1 MPRSSPRGEGVPP
14 EAVLQQ
20 LRVPLIRAATLAIAG
35 REERVMLIDV
45 GLDGV
50 FVERAGRLPE
60 GAEPQVAFTLPGNAS
75 VLRARCR
82 VAWYHPPAERPL
94 ASKQLPEGSGLEFVE
109 VADADRRRLREH
121 VVAHCRKAGKA
132 RRFHPSWPQDGER

>member
-1 MPRSSPRGEGVPP
+1 MPRSSPKGEGVPP

-45 GLDGV
+45 GLAGV

-60 GAEPQVAFTLPGNAS
+60 GAELRIAFTLPGNAS
-75 VLRARCR
+75 ELRARCR
-82 VAWYHPPAERPL
+82 AAWYHPAHRALP
-94 ASKQLPEGSGLEFVE
+94 SKQLPEGSGLEFVE
-109 VADADRRRLREH
+109 VAEADRRRLREH
-121 VVAHCRKAGKA
+121 VIAHCRKAGKA
-132 RRFHPSWPQDGER
+132 RRFHPSWPRDGER

>member
-45 GLDGV
+45 GLKGV
-50 FVERAGRLPE
+50 FAERAGRLP
-60 GAEPQVAFTLPGNAS
+60 AAADVLVAFTLPGNAREI
-75 VLRARCR
+75 RARCR
-82 VAWYHPPAERPL
+82 VAWYHDAERPL
-94 ASKQLPEGSGLEFVE
+94 VEKQLPEGSGLEFVE
-109 VADADRRRLREH
+109 IAEADLRRLRAH
-121 VVAHCRKAGKA
+121 VVAHCRQTGKA
-132 RRFHPSWPQDGER
+132 RRFHPSWPRDGEG

>member
-45 GLDGV
+45 GLGGV

-60 GAEPQVAFTLPGNAS
+60 AAELQVAFTLPGNAS
-75 VLRARCR
+75 LLRARCR
-82 VAWYHPPAERPL
+82 VAWYQPADRPH
-94 ASKQLPEGSGLEFVE
+94 ARQQLPEGSGLEFVE
-109 VADADRRRLREH
+109 IADADRRQLREH

>member
-20 LRVPLIRAATLAIAG
+20 LRVPMIRAATLAIAG
-35 REERVMLIDV
+35 REERVMVLDV
-45 GLDGV
+45 GLNGV
-50 FVERAGRLPE
+50 FVERAGPLP
-60 GAEPQVAFTLPGNAS
+60 AEADLQVAFTLPGNAREI
-75 VLRARCR
+75 RARCR
-82 VAWYHPPAERPL
+82 VAWHHTAARPL

-109 VADADRRRLREH
+109 LAEADRRRLREH
-121 VVAHCRKAGKA
+121 VVAHCRRSGKA